1 MDQPNNG
8 LPLEDTLMHDM
19 PDMETNDTI
28 TNLAG
33 PPVVPALFEEQPT
46 VMPMDEPAEK
56 IPRLEQDKNDSATS
70 LEENK
75 ENKDV
80 EGSVQNG
87 DAESAPVAPAAE
99 KQVRARRR
107 RKLII
112 DEIKEIDSTTMKNQL
127 SDTSSILGQ
136 LELAPPTRRLMQL
149 KENSSID
156 KMFSVTSRPLHSRIL
171 LKVTFNNKKNLKISP
186 VLICFLPFSCI
197 LEIW

>member
-1 MDQPNNG
+1 MDLDQPNNG

-19 PDMETNDTI
+19 PDVEGNDTI

-33 PPVVPALFEEQPT
+33 PSVVPALFEEQPT
-46 VMPMDEPAEK
+46 VMPNDEPAEK
-56 IPRLEQDKNDSATS
+56 IPRLDQDKNDSSTS

-75 ENKDV
+75 ENKD
-80 EGSVQNG
+80 EL
-87 DAESAPVAPAAE
+87 AENVPAPAE

-127 SDTSSILGQ
+127 SDTSVILGQ

-156 KMFSVTSRPLHSRIL
+156 KMFSTTSRPLHSKIL
-171 LKVTFNNKKNLKISP
+171 LKVIIDQN
-186 VLICFLPFSCI
+186 
-197 LEIW
+197 